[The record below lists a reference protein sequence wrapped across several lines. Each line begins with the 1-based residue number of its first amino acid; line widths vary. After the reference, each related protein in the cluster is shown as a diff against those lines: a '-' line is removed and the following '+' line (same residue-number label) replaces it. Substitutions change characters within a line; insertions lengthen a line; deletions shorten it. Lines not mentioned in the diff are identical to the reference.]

1 MSNANKNGFVSENGL
16 FLVTAVVDRSK
27 ADSISDLMQ
36 MSGSNFQFA
45 CRGRGTYG
53 DDSVRADKTVLFAV
67 IKEEKKDALMR
78 QLDDRFRKLK
88 RSAGAA
94 WAVPFTSV
102 IGVAV
107 FGFLADTDFE
117 ESPFGNAGKQQAK
130 EDRS

>member
-1 MSNANKNGFVSENGL
+1 MSKSGFVSENGL

-27 ADSISDLMQ
+27 ADSFADLMQ
-36 MSGSNFQFA
+36 MSGSNFQFT
-45 CRGRGTYG
+45 CRGQGTFG
-53 DDSVRADKTVLFAV
+53 NSSVRADKTVLFAV

-78 QLDDRFRKLK
+78 QLDNRFQKLK

-94 WAVPFTSV
+94 WAIPFTSV

-117 ESPFGNAGKQQAK
+117 ESPFGSAGKRSGK
-130 EDRS
+130 EQLS